1 MNASEQIYFSLKERL
16 AVGEFK
22 PGMRLTEEQIAAEL
36 GSSRTPVREAMRR
49 LVADGLLEFR
59 RNYGT
64 FVSTL
69 TTKDIG
75 QLFDIRMTLESEVAA
90 AAATSFSA
98 IGIAELTVI
107 QNEIEAFGAD
117 ISVANL
123 ERINPLNR
131 RFHKIISDEANNTRL
146 ANMLNNAIELPIV
159 RQTLRRYTKEQLQ
172 RSFNH
177 HRELIDAFS
186 MHDVAWAKNVM
197 CCHVRSAKFALLVKG
212 RLAIE
217 PN

>member
-16 AVGEFK
+16 TAGEFK
-22 PGMRLTEEQIAAEL
+22 PGMRLTEEQLAGEL
-36 GSSRTPVREAMRR
+36 GSSRTPVREALRR

-64 FVSTL
+64 FVSAL
-69 TTKDIG
+69 TTSDIG

-90 AAATSFSA
+90 AAAASFSPV
-98 IGIAELTVI
+98 GISELTVI
-107 QNEIEAFGAD
+107 QDDIESAGAD
-117 ISVANL
+117 ISISNL

-146 ANMLNNAIELPIV
+146 ANMLNNAIELPVV
-159 RQTLRRYTKEQLQ
+159 RQTLRRYTGEQLQ
-172 RSFNH
+172 RSFIH

-186 MHDVAWAKNVM
+186 MHDSAWARNVM
-197 CCHVRSAKFALLVKG
+197 CCHVRSAKFALLAKEH
-212 RLAIE
+212 LTH
-217 PN
+217 